1 MALTKVRGAGAE
13 GLTLSSTDVTVAS
26 GDLLFGT
33 SGKGV
38 NLGVTS
44 NTDANTLED
53 YEEGTF
59 SPTLENQDN
68 SNLTTTK
75 RSNNNGAYVK
85 VGSAVH
91 FQMLIHISAL
101 SGDDS
106 SNLQV
111 ANMPFVG
118 KPSATHAGF
127 GGGICTYSASVDTNP
142 TYALVLNDS
151 DNMRLYISPT
161 NPMLSNMLQA
171 TSYIVISGYYETSA

>member
-33 SGKGV
+33 SGKGI

-44 NTDANTLED
+44 NTDSNTLDD

-59 SPTLENQDN
+59 SPTLENQGN

-91 FQMLIHISAL
+91 FQMLIYISAL

-118 KPSATHAGF
+118 KPNATHAGY
-127 GGGICTYSASVDTNP
+127 GGGICTYAASVDVNP
-142 TYALVLNDS
+142 TYALVLDDS
-151 DNMRLYISPT
+151 DNMRIYTSPT
-161 NPMLSNMLQA
+161 QPMISSNLQA
-171 TSYIVISGYYETSA
+171 NSYIVISGYYETSA

>member
-1 MALTKVRGAGAE
+1 MTRSKIRTSGAE
-13 GLTLSSTDVTVAS
+13 GLTLSSTDITIAS

-33 SGKGV
+33 SAKGV

-59 SPTLENQDN
+59 SPTLENQGN
-68 SNLTTTK
+68 SNLTTSK
-75 RSNNNGAYVK
+75 QSNNLGAYVK

-91 FQMLIHISAL
+91 FQMLIYLSAL
-101 SGDDS
+101 SGDEAT
-106 SNLQV
+106 NLQV

-118 KPSATHAGF
+118 KPSSSHGGY
-127 GGGICTYSASVDTNP
+127 GGGICTYSSAVDTNP
-142 TYALVLNDS
+142 TYALVLDDS

-171 TSYIVISGYYETSA
+171 TSYIVIFGYYETSA